1 MAFRDDTSG
10 RAQVGIGTLIVFISM
25 VLVAALA
32 AGVLINTSGYL
43 QGKAQ
48 AAGQESAE
56 QTTNRLQIASAV
68 GEHLYPEPESEYEF
82 VGTVNISVT
91 QAPGARNIDLENATM
106 TWVGPSGA
114 YNLVHESASSSSADG
129 EFAVVPLKDADGS
142 SPVINSPDDRMIIL
156 LDLGPSDDNG
166 QVDEF
171 AQRIHEGESVEV
183 TITTRAGATTT
194 KELVVPESISGESAV
209 LL

>member
-1 MAFRDDTSG
+1 MAFRDDTSR

-114 YNLVHESASSSSADG
+114 YNLVHKSASSPSADG

-142 SPVINSPDDRMIIL
+142 SPVINSPDDRMIIV
-156 LDLGPSDDNG
+156 LDLESDDNG

>member
-1 MAFRDDTSG
+1 MVFTDNSDG
-10 RAQVGIGTLIVFISM
+10 RGQVGIGTLIVFIAM

-68 GEHLYPEPESEYEF
+68 GEHLYPEPQSEYEF

-114 YNLVHESASSSSADG
+114 YDLVHESASSSSADG
-129 EFAVVPLKDADGS
+129 EFAVVPLKDADDS
-142 SPVINSPDDRMIIL
+142 SPVINSPDDRMIIV
-156 LDLGPSDDNG
+156 LDLESDDNG

-183 TITTRAGATTT
+183 TVTTRAGATTT